1 MNDCV
6 REEDL
11 CLNCLQSN
19 CWNCKYETACKN
31 FCEENVFYP
40 AVLTDGYK
48 SDPAHYDGSNPER
61 MWDNVN

>member
-1 MNDCV
+1 MKSSIK
-6 REEDL
+6 EIDL
-11 CLNCLQSN
+11 CSYCLEHN
-19 CWNCKYETACKN
+19 CWQCEYTIACQH

-48 SDPAHYDGSNPER
+48 SEPAHYDGSNPER